1 MKTATPALLS
11 LLLAVSG
18 LLLSISAQDNNAT
31 ISDTSLVVLNQTIP
45 LNSSIATSSEG
56 ASSGSNGTEDGGLP
70 VLPDTPDDDG

>member
-1 MKTATPALLS
+1 MKTATPAFLS

-56 ASSGSNGTEDGGLP
+56 ASSGSNSTEDGGLP